1 MGTQNGTGMKIGIVS
16 DIHASPQALRR
27 TLEDMPAVDKVL
39 CAGDAIS
46 DYRFCAET
54 VDILQRAR
62 VQCIQGNHETG
73 LFGGRNPDYL
83 RKCQR
88 EFAPELLDFLASAP
102 LSLELEA
109 AGAKVLMVHASPWRP
124 IDEYI
129 YPHSPTLARFAQL
142 PYDFVIFGHT
152 HVPLVHR
159 ANTVTVINPGSCS
172 QPRDPDRRGSYAI
185 LDLERRVVELRRV
198 LLH

>member
-1 MGTQNGTGMKIGIVS
+1 MKIGIVS

-27 TLEDMPAVDKVL
+27 TLEDMPSVDQVL
-39 CAGDAIS
+39 CAGDVIS

-54 VDILQRAR
+54 VDTLRRAR
-62 VQCIQGNHETG
+62 VRCIQGNHEAG
-73 LFGGRNPDYL
+73 FFGGRNPDYL
-83 RKCQR
+83 RKCRR

-102 LSLELEA
+102 TSLEFDA
-109 AGAKVLMVHASPWRP
+109 AGGRLLMVHASPWEP
-124 IDEYI
+124 HDQYI
-129 YPHSPTLARFAQL
+129 YPQSPMLARFAQL

-159 ANTVTVINPGSCS
+159 ADSVTAINPGSCS
-172 QPRDPDRRGSYAI
+172 QPRDQDRRGSYAV

>member
-1 MGTQNGTGMKIGIVS
+1 MKIGIVS

-27 TLEDMPAVDKVL
+27 TLEDMPSVDTVL
-39 CAGDAIS
+39 CAGDVIS

-54 VDILQRAR
+54 VDILQRAQ

-73 LFGGRNPDYL
+73 FFGGRNPDYL

-88 EFAPELLDFLASAP
+88 EFAPELLEFLASAP
-102 LSLELEA
+102 TSLEFEM
-109 AGAKVLMVHASPWRP
+109 AGATVLMVHASPWEP
-124 IDEYI
+124 FDEYI
-129 YPHSPTLARFAQL
+129 YAHSPQLARFAQL
-142 PYDFVIFGHT
+142 PYDFVIIGHT
-152 HVPLVHR
+152 HVPMVHR
-159 ANTVTVINPGSCS
+159 ADGVTVINPGSCS
-172 QPRDPDRRGSYAI
+172 QPRDQDRRGSYAI

>member
-1 MGTQNGTGMKIGIVS
+1 MKIGLVS
-16 DIHASPQALRR
+16 DIHASPHALRR
-27 TLEDMPAVDKVL
+27 TLEDMPSVDQVL
-39 CAGDAIS
+39 CAGDVIS

-73 LFGGRNPDYL
+73 FFGGRNPDYL

-102 LSLELEA
+102 SSLEFEA
-109 AGAKVLMVHASPWRP
+109 AGGKVLMVHASPWEP
-124 IDEYI
+124 YDEYI
-129 YPHSPTLARFAQL
+129 YPHSPLLARFGQL

-152 HVPLVHR
+152 HVPMIHQVGG
-159 ANTVTVINPGSCS
+159 VTVINPGSCS
-172 QPRDPDRRGSYAI
+172 QPRDQDRRGSYAV
-185 LDLERRVVELRRV
+185 LDLEQRSVELRRV
-198 LLH
+198 TLH

>member
-109 AGAKVLMVHASPWRP
+109 AGAKVLMVHASPWQP

>member
-1 MGTQNGTGMKIGIVS
+1 MKIGIVS
-16 DIHASPQALRR
+16 DIHADPQALRR
-27 TLEDMPAVDKVL
+27 TLEDMPSVDMVL
-39 CAGDAIS
+39 CAGDIIS

-54 VDILQRAR
+54 VDLLRRAQA
-62 VQCIQGNHETG
+62 QCIQGNHESG
-73 LFGGRNPDYL
+73 FFGGRNPDYL

-109 AGAKVLMVHASPWRP
+109 TGVKVLMVHSTPWEP
-124 IDEYI
+124 FDEYI
-129 YPHSPTLARFAQL
+129 YAHSPQLTRFAEL

-152 HVPLVHR
+152 HVPMLYQ
-159 ANTVTVINPGSCS
+159 ANGVTVINPGSCS
-172 QPRDPDRRGSYAI
+172 QPRDQDRRGSYAI
-185 LDLERRVVELRRV
+185 LDLDRQVVELRRV

>member
-1 MGTQNGTGMKIGIVS
+1 MKIGIIS

-27 TLEDMPAVDKVL
+27 TLEDMPSVDQVL
-39 CAGDAIS
+39 CAGDVIS

-54 VDILQRAR
+54 VDMLQRAR
-62 VQCIQGNHETG
+62 VQCIQGNHEAG
-73 LFGGRNPDYL
+73 LFGGRNPAYL

-102 LSLELEA
+102 LSLEFEA
-109 AGAKVLMVHASPWRP
+109 AGRTVLMVHASPWEP
-124 IDEYI
+124 YDEYI
-129 YPHSPTLARFAQL
+129 YPHSPMLARFAQL

-159 ANTVTVINPGSCS
+159 ADTVTAINPGSCS
-172 QPRDPDRRGSYAI
+172 QPRDQDRRGSYAI